1 MSEEEIEKLY
11 NKMNYKN
18 WYENHKK
25 QKIEY
30 NKKWNKEN
38 KEKRKE
44 INKKYRKKIKKLRGE
59 DGDNEQ

>member
-1 MSEEEIEKLY
+1 MSEKEIEKLY
-11 NKMNYKN
+11 NRMCYKK
-18 WYENHKK
+18 WYEKHKE

-44 INKKYRKKIKKLRGE
+44 ICKRYREKIKKLKGE
-59 DGDNEQ
+59 DNE